1 MIIKILKY
9 IVQSYCVSLISSW
22 NIVKNVK
29 ELHRNYLNPQIQ
41 IDYGISVYRSRHEN
55 NYILETGQ
63 NYKMQKVTLNL
74 IMLISHFPNSDTFA
88 VVYNSN
94 HSSCDMFG
102 QLSGLF

>member
-29 ELHRNYLNPQIQ
+29 ELHRNYLSPQIQ

-55 NYILETGQ
+55 NSSNAEAKNKLR
-63 NYKMQKVTLNL
+63 LNRL
-74 IMLISHFPNSDTFA
+74 KNMKFQGTKF
-88 VVYNSN
+88 
-94 HSSCDMFG
+94 
-102 QLSGLF
+102 